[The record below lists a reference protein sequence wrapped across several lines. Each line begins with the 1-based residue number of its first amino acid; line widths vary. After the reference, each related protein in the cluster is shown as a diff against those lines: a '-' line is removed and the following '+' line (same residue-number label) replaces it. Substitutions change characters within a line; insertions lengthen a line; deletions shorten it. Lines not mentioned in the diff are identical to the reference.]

1 MPLIG
6 VVGCGRVGVSAAL
19 QIALK
24 GLGDIVLLDIVQG
37 LPQGEALDLSHMAS
51 ILGIDVEITGS
62 NDYRDISGADL
73 TVITAGVVRKAD
85 MTRMDLLQKNTA
97 IVADV
102 SAKVRE
108 YAPNSK
114 VVVVTNPLDV
124 MTYVALRKTGFERE
138 RVIGF
143 SGLLDFGRFR
153 YLVAR
158 ELGVSRSSIVGPII
172 GEHGDSMVLLPRLTH
187 VLGKPLTSLL
197 PREKVGELIERTRKA
212 GAEVISLKGWSAS
225 HAPGAGVA
233 LMAEAILK
241 DTDAVIPSS
250 VYLRGE
256 YGVEGVCSVVPAV
269 LGLSGVKRIIEL
281 DLDDSERREFL
292 RSVEVVRQAQEAA
305 DKLLH

>member
-1 MPLIG
+1 MPLIA
-6 VVGCGRVGVSAAL
+6 VIGCGRVGVSAAI

-24 GLGDIVLLDIVQG
+24 DLGDLVLVDIVQG

-73 TVITAGVVRKAD
+73 TVITAGVIRKAD

-97 IVADV
+97 IVSDV
-102 SAKVRE
+102 SERVRE

-114 VVVVTNPLDV
+114 VIVVTNPLDV

-138 RVIGF
+138 RVVGF

-153 YLVAR
+153 YLVAK
-158 ELGVSRSSIVGPII
+158 ELGVSRSSIIGPII

-197 PREKVGELIERTRKA
+197 PQEKIGELVERTRRA
-212 GAEVISLKGWSAS
+212 GAEIISLKGWSAS

-241 DTDAVIPSS
+241 DTNAVIPSS

-256 YGVEGVCSVVPAV
+256 YGVNGVCSVVPAV

-292 RSVEVVRQAQEAA
+292 RSVDVVRQAQEAA

>member
-19 QIALK
+19 HVLLK
-24 GLGDIVLLDIVQG
+24 ELGDIVLIDIIQG

-51 ILGIDVEITGS
+51 ILGIDVEVTGS
-62 NDYRDISGADL
+62 NDYRDMAGADL
-73 TVITAGVVRKAD
+73 AVITAGIVRRAD
-85 MTRMDLLQKNTA
+85 MTRLDLLQKNTS
-97 IVADV
+97 IVSDV
-102 SAKVRE
+102 AEKIRE
-108 YAPNSK
+108 HAPSSN
-114 VVVVTNPLDV
+114 VIVVTNPLDA

-138 RVIGF
+138 RVVGF

-158 ELGVSRSSIVGPII
+158 ELGVSRSSVIGPII

-197 PREKVGELIERTRKA
+197 TAEKTSELVEKTRRA

-233 LMAEAILK
+233 LMAEAIIK
-241 DTDAVIPSS
+241 DTNAVIPSS

-256 YGVEGVCSVVPAV
+256 YGVDGVCVVVPVV
-269 LGLSGVKRIIEL
+269 LGSSGVRGIIVL
-281 DLDDSERREFL
+281 DLDESERREFL
-292 RSVEVVRQAQEAA
+292 KSVETVRQAQETAE
-305 DKLLH
+305 KMLR

>member
-1 MPLIG
+1 VPLIG

-51 ILGIDVEITGS
+51 ILGLDVEITGS
-62 NDYRDISGADL
+62 NDYRDMAGADL
-73 TVITAGVVRKAD
+73 VVITAGVVRRAD
-85 MTRMDLLQKNTA
+85 MTRMDLLQKNSA
-97 IVADV
+97 IVSDV
-102 SAKVRE
+102 SEKVKE
-108 YAPNSK
+108 YAPSSR
-114 VVVVTNPLDV
+114 VIVVTNPLDV
-124 MTYVALRKTGFERE
+124 MTYVALKKTGFERE
-138 RVIGF
+138 RVVGF

-197 PREKVGELIERTRKA
+197 PKEKIAELVEKTRKA

-225 HAPGAGVA
+225 HAPGAGVS
-233 LMAEAILK
+233 LMAEAILR
-241 DTDAVIPSS
+241 DTNAVIPSS
-250 VYLRGE
+250 IYLRGE
-256 YGVEGVCSVVPAV
+256 YGVDGVCSVVPVV
-269 LGLSGVKRIIEL
+269 LGSSGVKRVIVL

-292 RSVEVVRQAQEAA
+292 RSVEVVRQAQQAV

>member
-1 MPLIG
+1 VPLIG
-6 VVGCGRVGVSAAL
+6 VIGCGRVGVSAAIH
-19 QIALK
+19 IALK
-24 GLGDIVLLDIVQG
+24 GLGDLVLVDIVQG

-62 NDYRDISGADL
+62 NDYKDIAGADL
-73 TVITAGVVRKAD
+73 VVITAGVVRKAD

-102 SAKVRE
+102 SEKVRE

-114 VVVVTNPLDV
+114 VIVVTNPLDV
-124 MTYVALRKTGFERE
+124 MTYVALRKTGFGRE

-153 YLVAR
+153 YLVAK

-172 GEHGDSMVLLPRLTH
+172 GEHGDNMVLLPRLTH

-197 PREKVGELIERTRKA
+197 SREKIGELVERTRKA

-225 HAPGAGVA
+225 HAPGAGVM

-256 YGVEGVCSVVPAV
+256 YGVDGVCSVVPAV

-292 RSVEVVRQAQEAA
+292 KSVEVVRQAQEAA